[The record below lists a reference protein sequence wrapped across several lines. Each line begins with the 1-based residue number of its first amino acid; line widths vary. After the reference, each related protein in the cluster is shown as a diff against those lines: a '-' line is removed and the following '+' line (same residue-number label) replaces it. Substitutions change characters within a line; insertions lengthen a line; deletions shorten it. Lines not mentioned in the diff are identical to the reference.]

1 MEVRGGGISN
11 AIVTPVS
18 RRHRIKKALEWRK
31 RHIAFS
37 PLDLTPFVVVF
48 LPSPPLSPFSSPF
61 FPNIRAG
68 GGKEKET
75 PRLFEPRGRKGSG
88 QSVRNSAPHRA
99 DEEGRDGGG
108 GRTRGEECTQKNF
121 LTCSC
126 DKMARR
132 RRKRR
137 LLNTVFPRPAEG
149 RCGTA
154 WEEQEIDCPMH

>member
-1 MEVRGGGISN
+1 MQLSRPSVGGIG
-11 AIVTPVS
+11 S
-18 RRHRIKKALEWRK
+18 RRLWKGEKDTSPFPLSSI
-31 RHIAFS
+31 S
-37 PLDLTPFVVVF
+37 PLSSSSFA
-48 LPSPPLSPFSSPF
+48 FSSPLSILF
-61 FPNIRAG
+61 SILPKYPRG
-68 GGKEKET
+68 GKKEKET